1 MKDFS
6 LVIFDEVHHSNEEPY
21 QALMRKYVTE
31 KIANPDTASQLPQ
44 VRLYD
49 APYIALA
56 MQILDNSIKQPNAI
70 RRQSVCSR

>member
-44 VRLYD
+44 VRLQD
-49 APYIALA
+49 TLYIVLV
-56 MQILDNSIKQPNAI
+56 MSIPDNSIKQTNAI